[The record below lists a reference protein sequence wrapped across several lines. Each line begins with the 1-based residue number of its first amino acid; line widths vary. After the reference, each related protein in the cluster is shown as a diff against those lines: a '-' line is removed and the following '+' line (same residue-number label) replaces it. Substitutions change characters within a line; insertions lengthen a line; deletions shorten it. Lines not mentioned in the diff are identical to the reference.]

1 MYSVVVCSV
10 DKDKT
15 KRITRHYNE
24 LFSGRDYEL
33 ILISDAQSL
42 AEAYNRG
49 MARAQGDTV
58 IFSHDDIEFLTP
70 RTWLDRLKAHLDIFD
85 VVGVAGTTRLI
96 GPAWAS
102 AGPPFTFCRVG
113 ELDKDAPYRMLYCG
127 APASRVA
134 NIQALDGLF
143 FAVKRKVLERVRFDA
158 EHFDGFHCYDVDF
171 TFSAYLAGFQLGVAT
186 DLAVLHHSQ
195 GQFSSDWANYANRFI
210 GKHKKKL
217 HPMKQRRYQHGMV
230 QLHTRAELIEA
241 LTQDVQSIPPAR

>member
-1 MYSVVVCSV
+1 MYSVVVCSI

-15 KRITRHYNE
+15 KRITRHYSE

-33 ILISDAQSL
+33 ILISDARSL

-49 MARAQGDTV
+49 FQRARGDTV

-70 RTWLDRLKAHLDIFD
+70 RTWLDRLNAHLEIFD

-96 GPAWAS
+96 APAWAA

-127 APASRVA
+127 APANRVA

-143 FAVKRKVLERVRFDA
+143 FAVKRKVLERIQFDA
-158 EHFDGFHCYDVDF
+158 VTFDGFHCYDVDF
-171 TFSAYLAGFQLGVAT
+171 TFSAHLAGFRLGVAT
-186 DLAVLHHSQ
+186 DLAILHHSQ
-195 GQFSSDWANYANRFI
+195 GQFANEWDNYANRFTA
-210 GKHKKKL
+210 KHKKKL
-217 HPMKQRRYQHGMV
+217 HPMKQRRYQHGLV
-230 QLHTRAELIEA
+230 QLHTKAELVEA
-241 LTQDVQSIPPAR
+241 LTCDFQTTPSA